1 MSDLTTPTMD
11 GLVLPPGAGRTLVT
25 SAQEV
30 TMKVTGART
39 QVGSLFEVVVP
50 PGFDVGAH
58 AHANSE
64 EVFYLLEGELEVLAF
79 EPRERTPDNWQLWE
93 SRSGERPARATPGSV
108 VHVPPGCPH
117 AFANRTDQNARML
130 VQAAPPPNHE
140 RYFEELLEILN
151 ADGPPDEA
159 AISALRRRY
168 DIHQLTPLRTRLS
181 GRP

>member
-1 MSDLTTPTMD
+1 MTELTTHTMD

-25 SAQEV
+25 SAQVV
-30 TMKVTGART
+30 TMKVTGERT

-64 EVFYLLEGELEVLAF
+64 EVFYVLEGELEILAF
-79 EPRERTPDNWQLWE
+79 EPRERTPDNWERWE
-93 SRSGERPARATPGSV
+93 SRSGRRPVRATPGSV
-108 VHVPPGCPH
+108 AHVPPGCPH
-117 AFANRTDQNARML
+117 AFANRTDRNARML

-159 AISALRRRY
+159 AVSDLRRRY
-168 DIHQLTPLRTRLS
+168 GIDQLTPLRTRLS
-181 GRP
+181 GQP